1 MKHVMQLEA
10 GFQLSEGVNMT
21 RRVNVMNVET
31 KETDEIQDTRTRA
44 N

>member
-1 MKHVMQLEA
+1 MKCAMQLEA

-21 RRVNVMNVET
+21 RKVNIMNVET
-31 KETDEIQDTRTRA
+31 EEADEIQDTRARA

>member
-1 MKHVMQLEA
+1 MKCAMQLKA

-21 RRVNVMNVET
+21 SRVNVMNVET
-31 KETDEIQDTRTRA
+31 KEIDEIQDTRARA